1 MKKRIFGI
9 LAAAIMLLPTLALL
23 GGCGGKQADVILK
36 VYSWAEYIDE
46 GGEGSYLYDTLAE
59 EKGEGAV
66 SASDAPPILDDFE
79 KWYEETYHESIRVD
93 YATFGTNEDMYNEIV
108 LGNEYD
114 LLCPSDYMI
123 MKLAAEDRIVPYD
136 ASFFDSAD
144 PNNYYVRNVSPYIR
158 DVFENGTVTVTQ
170 DGEQAAHKWSEYAAG
185 YMWGTTGFVYNPEH
199 VERDDLEALGWQ
211 TFVSDK
217 YTNKI
222 TAKDNVRDTYFAA
235 LGLTYEQELLALD
248 KSGDGYNQAL
258 TDIFNRTAEQY
269 TDAVGDTLLDMKKNI
284 YGFETDTGKADMV
297 SGKIWLNYAWSGDAV
312 YALDEAEEDDLYL
325 EYFVPEA
332 GSNLWF
338 DGWVL
343 TKGVEERG
351 TKKAAQAFVNYM
363 SMPESAKRNSYYIG
377 YTSVIAG
384 ENTTDENGEAY
395 NEMLDYADWLYGYE
409 FDPETE
415 DEPAETVDYDLTYF
429 FLGADAEEGQTVI
442 TAEKDSA
449 EKRQL
454 FAQFPPED
462 VIARCA
468 VMNYFD
474 ADTSERINEL
484 WSHVKAET
492 LDTWAIVVLCVAAVA
507 IVAFVLLVKF
517 GNKID
522 LFRPKPK
529 KGYELVEQEA
539 PKNDYEPV
547 NKEKSKE

>member
-1 MKKRIFGI
+1 MKKRVFGC

-23 GGCGGKQADVILK
+23 GGCGGKRADVILK

-46 GGEGSYLYDTLAE
+46 GGEGSYLSDVE
-59 EKGEGAV
+59 ET
-66 SASDAPPILDDFE
+66 DAPPILNDFE
-79 KWYEETYHESIRVD
+79 AWYEETYHESVRVD

-136 ASFFDSAD
+136 ASFFDETD
-144 PNNYYVRNVSPYIR
+144 PNNYYVRNVSPYIKG
-158 DVFENGTVTVTQ
+158 VFENGTVTVTR
-170 DGEQAAHKWSEYAAG
+170 DEQQETHSWSEYAAG
-185 YMWGTTGFVYNPEH
+185 YMWGTTGFVYNPAR
-199 VERDDLEALGWQ
+199 VERADLEQLGWQ

-235 LGLTYEQELLALD
+235 LGLTYEEELKDLAKHKD
-248 KSGDGYNQAL
+248 ETYNQRL
-258 TDIFNRTAEQY
+258 TEIFNRTSEEY
-269 TDAVGDTLLDMKKNI
+269 TGDVGKTLLAMKKNI

-312 YALDEAEEDDLYL
+312 YALNEAEDDGLSL

-343 TKGVEERG
+343 TKGVEKRG
-351 TKKAAQAFVNYM
+351 TKQAAQAFVNFM
-363 SMPESAKRNSYYIG
+363 SMPDSAKRNSYYIG

-384 ENTTDENGEAY
+384 EE
-395 NEMLDYADWLYGYE
+395 NEMLEFLRDDLEYGE
-409 FDPETE
+409 DEGVTE
-415 DEPAETVDYDLTYF
+415 DFYDLTWF
-429 FLGADAEEGQTVI
+429 FGDDNGKPVGVYAEEEQRTR
-442 TAEKDSA
+442 
-449 EKRQL
+449 RQL

-484 WSHVKAET
+484 WSHVKAES
-492 LDTWAIVVLCVAAVA
+492 LDAWAIIVICVAVAA
-507 IVAFVLLVKF
+507 IVLFAVFAKF

-522 LFRPKPK
+522 FFRRKPK
-529 KGYELVEQEA
+529 KGYELVRQE
-539 PKNDYEPV
+539 PLK
-547 NKEKSKE
+547 

>member
-1 MKKRIFGI
+1 MKKRVLSVLIAG
-9 LAAAIMLLPTLALL
+9 AMLLPTLALL
-23 GGCGGKQADVILK
+23 GGCGGKQADVVLK

-46 GGEGSYLYDTLAE
+46 GGEGSYLYDLLAE
-59 EKGEGAV
+59 EGEEP
-66 SASDAPPILDDFE
+66 SEEDAPPILDDFE
-79 KWYEETYHESIRVD
+79 NWYEETYGESVRVD

-123 MKLAAEDRIVPYD
+123 MKLAAEDRIEPYD
-136 ASFFDSAD
+136 PSFFDESD
-144 PNNYYVRNVSPYIR
+144 PNNYYVRNVSPFIA
-158 DVFENGTVTVTQ
+158 DTFENGTVTVTR
-170 DGEQAAHKWSEYAAG
+170 EEETETHSWSEYAAG
-185 YMWGTTGFVYNPEH
+185 YMWGTTGFVYNPGH
-199 VERDDLEALGWQ
+199 VERADLEELGWQ
-211 TFVSDK
+211 TFTSGR

-235 LGLTYEQELLALD
+235 LGLTYEEELLALAENKD
-248 KSGDGYNQAL
+248 EAYNQKL
-258 TDIFNRTAEQY
+258 TDIFNRTAEEY
-269 TDAVGDTLLDMKKNI
+269 TDAVGDSLLSMKANI

-312 YALDEAEEDDLYL
+312 YALDEAEGDGLLL
-325 EYFVPEA
+325 EYFVPGS

-384 ENTTDENGEAY
+384 E
-395 NEMLDYADWLYGYE
+395 EMLDYAKYLY
-409 FDPETE
+409 E
-415 DEPAETVDYDLTYF
+415 DEEAEDAAEYDLSYF
-429 FLGADAEEGQTVI
+429 FGEDVADPVI
-442 TAEKDSA
+442 VAGEDQRTR
-449 EKRQL
+449 RQL
-454 FAQFPPED
+454 FAQFPPEE
-462 VIARCA
+462 VMERCA

-484 WSHVKAET
+484 WSHVKAES
-492 LDTWAIVVLCVAAVA
+492 LDAWAIAVLCVSAAA
-507 IVAFVLLVKF
+507 IVAFVLFVKF

-522 LFRPKPK
+522 FFRRKPK
-529 KGYELVEQEA
+529 KGYSLVRQEQM
-539 PKNDYEPV
+539 K
-547 NKEKSKE
+547 

>member
-1 MKKRIFGI
+1 MNKRQAVC
-9 LAAAIMLLPTLALL
+9 LALAGAMLLPALSAL
-23 GGCGGKQADVILK
+23 SGCGAKQADVILR

-46 GGEGSYLYDTLAE
+46 GGEGSYQNDI
-59 EKGEGAV
+59 EGLDKA
-66 SASDAPPILDDFE
+66 DARHILDDFE
-79 KWYEETYHESIRVD
+79 AWYEETYRESIRVD

-136 ASFFDSAD
+136 ESFFDESD
-144 PNNYYVRNVSPYIR
+144 PLNYYVRNVSPYIKG
-158 DVFENGTVTVTQ
+158 VFENGTVTVTQ
-170 DGEQAAHKWSEYAAG
+170 GERQETHTWSEYAAG

-199 VERDDLEALGWQ
+199 VDRADLEELGWK
-211 TFVSDK
+211 TFTSDK

-235 LGLTYEQELLALD
+235 LGLTYQDELLSLD
-248 KSGDGYNQAL
+248 KQGESYNGTL
-258 TDIFNRTAEQY
+258 TDIFNRTEADY
-269 TDAVGDTLLDMKKNI
+269 TEDVRTALLAMKSNI
-284 YGFETDTGKADMV
+284 YGFETDTGKQDMV

-312 YALDEAEEDDLYL
+312 YALDEAEDAEEEEDKLYL

-363 SMPESAKRNSYYIG
+363 STPESAKRNSYFIG

-384 ENTTDENGEAY
+384 EKGEMCDYTDDLYGVEDEADETEENYYDLTWFFGDENGAVGI
-395 NEMLDYADWLYGYE
+395 YAD
-409 FDPETE
+409 
-415 DEPAETVDYDLTYF
+415 
-429 FLGADAEEGQTVI
+429 EEQRTR
-442 TAEKDSA
+442 
-449 EKRQL
+449 RQL
-454 FAQFPPED
+454 YAQFPPQD
-462 VIARCA
+462 VIERCA

-484 WSHVKAET
+484 WSQIKAET
-492 LDTWAIVVLCVAAVA
+492 LDAWAISVLCVAAVG
-507 IVAFVLLVKF
+507 IVLFVLYVKF
-517 GNKID
+517 GSKID
-522 LFRPKPK
+522 FFRRKPK
-529 KGYELVEQEA
+529 KGYELKEQKKA
-539 PKNDYEPV
+539 
-547 NKEKSKE
+547 

>member
-1 MKKRIFGI
+1 MKKKRIASI
-9 LAAAIMLLPTLALL
+9 AAAAVLLLPSLTALAA
-23 GGCGGKQADVILK
+23 CGSEKADVILK

-46 GGEGSYLYDTLAE
+46 GDEGSYLYDIEGDE
-59 EKGEGAV
+59 E
-66 SASDAPPILDDFE
+66 APPILDDFE
-79 KWYEETYHESIRVD
+79 AWYEETYGISVRVD

-136 ASFFDSAD
+136 ESFFDPSIEE
-144 PNNYYVRNVSPYIR
+144 NYYIRNVSPYIA
-158 DVFENGTVTVTQ
+158 DVFENGTVTVTR
-170 DGEQAAHKWSEYAAG
+170 DEQEETHTWSEYAAG

-199 VERDDLEALGWQ
+199 VDRADLEDLGWNAF
-211 TFVSDK
+211 TSEK

-235 LGLTYEQELLALD
+235 LGLTYQDELLALD
-248 KSGDGYNQAL
+248 RTSGEYNHTL
-258 TDIFNRTAEQY
+258 TEIFNRTSEEY
-269 TDAVGDTLLDMKKNI
+269 TEDVGDTLLAMKKNI

-312 YALDEAEEDDLYL
+312 YALNEAEEDGLSL

-351 TKKAAQAFVNYM
+351 TKHAAQAFVNYM
-363 SMPESAKRNSYYIG
+363 SMPESAKRNSYFIG

-384 ENTTDENGEAY
+384 ENAEMLEFLRDDLEYGEAEGDDEDFY
-395 NEMLDYADWLYGYE
+395 DLSWFFGTDAHLYAD
-409 FDPETE
+409 
-415 DEPAETVDYDLTYF
+415 
-429 FLGADAEEGQTVI
+429 EEQRT
-442 TAEKDSA
+442 S
-449 EKRQL
+449 RQL
-454 FAQFPPED
+454 FAQFPPAD
-462 VIARCA
+462 VMERCA

-492 LDTWAIVVLCVAAVA
+492 LDAWAIAVLCIAVAAVILF
-507 IVAFVLLVKF
+507 IVYAKF
-517 GNKID
+517 GAKID
-522 LFRPKPK
+522 LFRAKPK
-529 KGYELVEQEA
+529 KGYELVKQ
-539 PKNDYEPV
+539 DRMQ
-547 NKEKSKE
+547 